1 MDASSQQENYR
12 EARRY
17 AEEAHEESLA
27 LLRTLAQMPS
37 PTRHED
43 RRASFIEDWLRTQGA
58 MATIDAA
65 KNVVCPIGD
74 DGNKPL
80 VVLAAHADVV
90 FDDETTLPLVEDEDI
105 WRALGVGDDTANL
118 VNLLMTAK
126 YLLKHPVTS
135 DMGYLVVA
143 NSCEEGLGNLYG
155 TRQIFSDWGGR
166 VKEYLSFDCYAG
178 MIVNHA
184 VGSHRFRISADVQG
198 GHSYVNFGRPNAIKV
213 FADVLEDLC
222 ALEIPEHP
230 KTTFNVGT
238 FEGGV
243 SVNAIAEHAEML
255 FEYRS
260 AFDAVLARMDGELAR
275 VVEGHIRPGVHLMH
289 EAIGTR
295 PGDGE
300 LEEGPLSD
308 LTSRSVEAYRAAF
321 GKEPDVQSNSTD
333 ASIPL
338 SLGIPANTV
347 GTIMGAG
354 AHTREEWID
363 TKSMVP
369 GLALVLSLAL
379 GYRS

>member
-1 MDASSQQENYR
+1 
-12 EARRY
+12 
-17 AEEAHEESLA
+17 
-27 LLRTLAQMPS
+27 
-37 PTRHED
+37 
-43 RRASFIEDWLRTQGA
+43 
-58 MATIDAA
+58 
-65 KNVVCPIGD
+65 
-74 DGNKPL
+74 
-80 VVLAAHADVV
+80 
-90 FDDETTLPLVEDEDI
+90 
-105 WRALGVGDDTANL
+105 
-118 VNLLMTAK
+118 MTAK

-198 GHSYVNFGRPNAIKV
+198 GHSYANFGRPNAIKV
-213 FADVLEDLC
+213 LADVLEDLC

-289 EAIGTR
+289 EASRRIALLLGKSPTCRATR
-295 PGDGE
+295 PM
-300 LEEGPLSD
+300 P
-308 LTSRSVEAYRAAF
+308 TSRLHWEFQPIRLERLWAPVPIPARN
-321 GKEPDVQSNSTD
+321 G
-333 ASIPL
+333 SIPKAWCRAL
-338 SLGIPANTV
+338 RSCCRLPWDIVPEGYVIRLLRSRWACQVSECPWPYAVDILELAVEIAHVLVAHLFGYLLDGISGILYPEV
-347 GTIMGAG
+347 RH
-354 AHTREEWID
+354 AH
-363 TKSMVP
+363 P
-369 GLALVLSLAL
+369 L
-379 GYRS
+379 

>member
-1 MDASSQQENYR
+1 MDRDSQRAIYR
-12 EARRY
+12 EARAY

-27 LLRTLAQMPS
+27 LLRMLAQMPS

-43 RRASFIEDWLRTQGA
+43 RRAAFIKDWLRSQGA
-58 MATIDAA
+58 LAAIDVA

-74 DGNKPL
+74 DGRKPL
-80 VVLAAHADVV
+80 VVLAAHTDVV
-90 FDDETTLPLVEDEDI
+90 FDDETALPLIEDGDI
-105 WRALGVGDDTANL
+105 WRAPGVGDDTANL
-118 VNLLMTAK
+118 VNLLMAAK
-126 YLLKHPVTS
+126 YLITHPAAS
-135 DMGYLVVA
+135 DVGYLVVA
-143 NSCEEGLGNLYG
+143 NSCEEGLGNLDG
-155 TRQIFSDWGGR
+155 TRQLFSDWGSR
-166 VKEYLSFDCYAG
+166 VEEYLSFDCYAG

-184 VGSHRFRISADVQG
+184 VGSHRFRIAADVQG
-198 GHSYVNFGRPNAIKV
+198 GHSYANFGRPNAIKV
-213 FADVLEDLC
+213 LADVLEDLC

-260 AFDAVLARMDGELAR
+260 ASDAVLRKMDGELAR

-289 EAIGTR
+289 EAIGLR

-300 LEEGPLSD
+300 LDEGRLGN
-308 LTSRSVEAYRAAF
+308 LTQRCIEAYQAAF
-321 GKEPDVQSNSTD
+321 GKEPDMQANSTD
-333 ASIPL
+333 ANIPL
-338 SLGIPANTV
+338 SLGIPAVTV
-347 GTIMGAG
+347 GTIEGAG

-369 GLALVLSLAL
+369 GLALALSLAL
-379 GYRS
+379 GYRI